1 MWAGPDREERAGDP
15 GPEHAPGRHD
25 HGSSLEQVRIL
36 ARQTAVLVSSGVVSY
51 AGWFVLNVLLAR
63 TLGPAGFGSWAI
75 AFSVAL
81 LLSTIGLMGADW
93 IVMRQG
99 SYFHG
104 ISDLARLR
112 RTIHVALEL
121 AGVSLLALGVTLIV
135 VAELVADVVFHDQA
149 MTPLLRLTGVIIPV
163 MGVRQVMVY
172 GTQAFKRMKD
182 AAINRNI
189 LQPALRLTLV
199 AAALLIVPSPL
210 SAYVGLL
217 VAEIVLAVAA
227 TWVLNRRIPLLGET
241 GEVSG
246 RELVAT
252 ALPAWG
258 SRLAGQAR
266 SQIFPIL
273 LGALA
278 SISSSAVFVAAS
290 RVAIAPGSLVN
301 TMNQVYIPLASDL
314 YLEDRRSELAAVFK
328 GTAKWSFV
336 LGVPLFVLMLGFP
349 HELMA
354 LFGTGFEG
362 GSAVLVVLAI
372 GILFQFG
379 TGPVTV
385 TLIVIGRPR
394 LALLDYLLVVVV
406 EFTLGMLLI
415 PPLGALGAAFAAT
428 AGTMMN
434 NILPLAQV
442 WRILRITPYRA
453 DFWKPA
459 VAAAAA
465 WIVAEVTVATI
476 DPARVVGGIVAITIT
491 AVTYLAVVL
500 LLRLD
505 VQDRAMLEAIV
516 RRSPRQ
522 VTDSL
527 RGPDDRQRA

>member
-1 MWAGPDREERAGDP
+1 
-15 GPEHAPGRHD
+15 
-25 HGSSLEQVRIL
+25 
-36 ARQTAVLVSSGVVSY
+36 
-51 AGWFVLNVLLAR
+51 
-63 TLGPAGFGSWAI
+63 
-75 AFSVAL
+75 
-81 LLSTIGLMGADW
+81 
-93 IVMRQG
+93 
-99 SYFHG
+99 
-104 ISDLARLR
+104 
-112 RTIHVALEL
+112 
-121 AGVSLLALGVTLIV
+121 
-135 VAELVADVVFHDQA
+135 
-149 MTPLLRLTGVIIPV
+149 
-163 MGVRQVMVY
+163 
-172 GTQAFKRMKD
+172 
-182 AAINRNI
+182 
-189 LQPALRLTLV
+189 
-199 AAALLIVPSPL
+199 
-210 SAYVGLL
+210 
-217 VAEIVLAVAA
+217 
-227 TWVLNRRIPLLGET
+227 
-241 GEVSG
+241 
-246 RELVAT
+246 
-252 ALPAWG
+252 
-258 SRLAGQAR
+258 
-266 SQIFPIL
+266 
-273 LGALA
+273 
-278 SISSSAVFVAAS
+278 
-290 RVAIAPGSLVN
+290 
-301 TMNQVYIPLASDL
+301 
-314 YLEDRRSELAAVFK
+314 
-328 GTAKWSFV
+328 
-336 LGVPLFVLMLGFP
+336 
-349 HELMA
+349 MA